1 MMDSILQS
9 VKKDL
14 GIAPD
19 YTHFD
24 EELIM
29 TINSVLSVVRQLGV
43 GPQDGFRITGT
54 DEVWTDLVDDE
65 ERIDY
70 VKTYVSKRVKL
81 LFDPPL
87 NSSVLESTKAVMSEI
102 EWRMNVD
109 VDHYVSDAERA
120 ALEEAEAEAGNESGE
135 DNG

>member
-1 MMDSILQS
+1 MDSILQS

-14 GIAPD
+14 GIAAD

-29 TINSVLSVVRQLGV
+29 NINSVLSVVRQLGV
-43 GPQDGFRITGT
+43 GPQDGFRITGA
-54 DEVWTDLVDDE
+54 DEVWDDLIDPADD
-65 ERIDY
+65 RLDY
-70 VKTYVSKRVKL
+70 VKTYISKRVKL

-87 NSSVLESTKAVMSEI
+87 NSSVLESNKAVISEI

-109 VDHYVSDAERA
+109 VDHYVSDEERA
-120 ALEEAEAEAGNESGE
+120 AMEAEAVAADEGE
-135 DNG
+135 EDG

>member
-1 MMDSILQS
+1 MDSILQS

-14 GIAPD
+14 GIAPE

-24 EELIM
+24 QELI
-29 TINSVLSVVRQLGV
+29 TNINSVLSVIRQLGV
-43 GPQDGFRITGT
+43 GPQEGFRISDDTA
-54 DEVWTDLVDDE
+54 VWTDLVDASDE
-65 ERIDY
+65 RLEY

-87 NSSVLESTKAVMSEI
+87 NSSVLESTKAVMSEL

-109 VDHYVSDAERA
+109 VDHYISDAERA
-120 ALEEAEAEAGNESGE
+120 AMEESDEEE
-135 DNG
+135 DGDG

>member
-1 MMDSILQS
+1 MDSILQS

-14 GIAPD
+14 GIAPE

-24 EELIM
+24 QELIM
-29 TINSVLSVVRQLGV
+29 NINSVLSVVRQLGV
-43 GPQDGFRITGT
+43 GPQEGFRISDDTA
-54 DEVWTDLVDDE
+54 VWTDLVDASDE
-65 ERIDY
+65 RLEY

-87 NSSVLESTKAVMSEI
+87 NSSVLESTKAVMSEL

-109 VDHYVSDAERA
+109 VDHYISDAERA
-120 ALEEAEAEAGNESGE
+120 AMEESDEEE
-135 DNG
+135 DGDG

>member
-1 MMDSILQS
+1 MDSILES

-14 GIAPD
+14 GIAAD

-29 TINSVLSVVRQLGV
+29 NINSVLSVVRQLGV
-43 GPQDGFRITGT
+43 GPQDGFRITGA
-54 DEVWTDLVDDE
+54 DEMWDDLIDPEDD
-65 ERIDY
+65 RLDY
-70 VKTYVSKRVKL
+70 VKTYISKRVKL

-87 NSSVLESTKAVMSEI
+87 NSSVLESNKAVISEI

-109 VDHYVSDAERA
+109 VDHYVSDEERA
-120 ALEEAEAEAGNESGE
+120 AMEAAAGAADEGEEDDG
-135 DNG
+135 

>member
-1 MMDSILQS
+1 MDSILES

-14 GIAPD
+14 GIAAD

-29 TINSVLSVVRQLGV
+29 NINSVLSVVRQLGV
-43 GPQDGFRITGT
+43 GPQDGFRITGA
-54 DEVWTDLVDDE
+54 DEVWDELIDPEDD
-65 ERIDY
+65 RLDY
-70 VKTYVSKRVKL
+70 VKTYISKRVKL

-87 NSSVLESTKAVMSEI
+87 NSSVLESNKAVISEI

-109 VDHYVSDAERA
+109 VDHYVSDEERA
-120 ALEEAEAEAGNESGE
+120 AMESEASAADEGEEDDG
-135 DNG
+135 

>member
-1 MMDSILQS
+1 MDSILQS

-14 GIAPD
+14 GIAPE

-24 EELIM
+24 QELIM
-29 TINSVLSVVRQLGV
+29 NINSVLSVVRQLGV
-43 GPQDGFRITGT
+43 GPQEGFRISDDTA
-54 DEVWTDLVDDE
+54 VWTDLVDISDE
-65 ERIDY
+65 RLEY

-87 NSSVLESTKAVMSEI
+87 NSSVLESTKAVMSEL

-109 VDHYVSDAERA
+109 VDHYICDAERA
-120 ALEEAEAEAGNESGE
+120 AMEEAAEEE
-135 DNG
+135 DGDG

>member
-1 MMDSILQS
+1 MDSILQS

-14 GIAPD
+14 GIAPE

-24 EELIM
+24 QELIM
-29 TINSVLSVVRQLGV
+29 NINSVLSVVRQLGI
-43 GPQDGFRITGT
+43 GPQEGFRISDDTA
-54 DEVWTDLVDDE
+54 VWTDLVDASDE
-65 ERIDY
+65 RLEY

-87 NSSVLESTKAVMSEI
+87 NSSVLESTKAVMSEL

-109 VDHYVSDAERA
+109 VDHYISDAERA
-120 ALEEAEAEAGNESGE
+120 AMEESDEEE
-135 DNG
+135 DGDG

>member
-120 ALEEAEAEAGNESGE
+120 ALEKAENEMGE

>member
-1 MMDSILQS
+1 MDSILQS

-14 GIAPD
+14 GIAPE

-24 EELIM
+24 QELIM
-29 TINSVLSVVRQLGV
+29 NINSVLSVVRQLGV
-43 GPQDGFRITGT
+43 GPQEGFRISDDTA
-54 DEVWTDLVDDE
+54 VWTDLVDASDE
-65 ERIDY
+65 RLEY

-87 NSSVLESTKAVMSEI
+87 NSSVLESTKAVMSEL

-109 VDHYVSDAERA
+109 VDHYISDAERA
-120 ALEEAEAEAGNESGE
+120 AMEEVVEEE
-135 DNG
+135 DGDG